1 MLAVVD
7 PEHAWRVRVGPHG
20 PDAARSTP
28 TAVRADEAGP
38 GDHDTDP
45 IVDRAALPATDRPA
59 FTEWEVSVIRAA
71 LEHSG
76 PLPDEAERAQGVATA
91 IFDALDPEG

>member
-1 MLAVVD
+1 M
-7 PEHAWRVRVGPHG
+7 
-20 PDAARSTP
+20 
-28 TAVRADEAGP
+28 
-38 GDHDTDP
+38 
-45 IVDRAALPATDRPA
+45 TDRPRTWLLVECLDCGRGASAHRIEGGPVWVVEWDRGKVEAVIRSA

>member
-1 MLAVVD
+1 M
-7 PEHAWRVRVGPHG
+7 
-20 PDAARSTP
+20 
-28 TAVRADEAGP
+28 
-38 GDHDTDP
+38 
-45 IVDRAALPATDRPA
+45 TDRPRVYAATRVRHPNGGETRFATPRRLVEWDRGKVEAVIRSA

>member
-1 MLAVVD
+1 MVTARPRAWTTTTPDD
-7 PEHAWRVRVGPHG
+7 PVEWVRVVEWDRGKVE
-20 PDAARSTP
+20 AVIRS
-28 TAVRADEAGP
+28 
-38 GDHDTDP
+38 
-45 IVDRAALPATDRPA
+45 A